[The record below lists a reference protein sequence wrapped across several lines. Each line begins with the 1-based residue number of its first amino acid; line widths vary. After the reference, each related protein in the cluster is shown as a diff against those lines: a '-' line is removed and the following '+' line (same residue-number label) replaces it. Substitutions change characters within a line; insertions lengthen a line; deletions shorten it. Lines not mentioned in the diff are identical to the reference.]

1 MRRNCCGNRVN
12 KRFLEFYVDMKN
24 KSCYNYYTIK
34 NQKKTMEVDQM
45 TLLKIICGAAIGVI
59 LMFAGKAS
67 LDDNDGKISF
77 FTSVVMIV
85 LGIAFE
91 IAAISLFF

>member
-1 MRRNCCGNRVN
+1 MRRNCYGNRVN
-12 KRFLEFYVDMKN
+12 KRFLKFYVDMKN

-45 TLLKIICGAAIGVI
+45 TLLKIICGAVIGII

-67 LDDNDGKISF
+67 LDDDDGKIGVL
-77 FTSVVMIV
+77 TSVVMIG

-91 IAAISLFF
+91 VAAILLFF